1 MASNM
6 ESSINRG
13 CDFIFDFSCFTCQEN
28 DRNKEAEFYC
38 EECSKFYCN
47 KCVEHHNYLY
57 KKHAI
62 LGKENISQW
71 PETDVVEL
79 EQCQEHRKEKLTIF
93 CEDHSQILCH
103 VCHVHNHQK
112 CSHVVLIADKVKVL
126 HKKGDFKELLA
137 RFDAQHQQLIHK
149 QRDLDENM
157 KSLEKSY
164 KTILEEINA
173 LRKTI
178 NDSLDELE
186 KNTKK
191 ELDTFLVNTR
201 TYVQND
207 VKNCTK
213 SIKNI
218 ACLKDDWLRTKD
230 KSEALSFIMYT
241 KCHDHSLKVEAVL
254 QEMRTQDERTLTFNP
269 DTTIQQTLSALTGL
283 GRIFSTVKQVK
294 PAKGSTQ
301 STVTRHNNSKAS
313 SHSDPDSD
321 QTTPGFNINK
331 SNKTSSLS
339 RQHSPGNQKSDPTK
353 SGQVSDPVS
362 SSSYQLVKGYQ
373 PGAVSKSDQIL
384 RVKNGKNYSVK
395 ISKDNCPSIITGIC
409 YTATGELIII
419 DNGNCKV
426 MLLDQTYKVVAH
438 CHFLYQPWS
447 MCSIDSSLVAVTV
460 NRPEVHFI
468 RVSNGQLIKDRILPL
483 KHTCYG
489 IAHQHGN
496 LYITDG
502 RALYHY
508 TLDGRLVSKM
518 YEDTSHQW
526 IVTSCAVSPDGD
538 RIYVTKEDSK
548 QLVTLSRDGT
558 VISTLTVRGLCSL
571 GAACAG
577 LHVTDSGQVL
587 VCGYSTGIIYQVDR
601 DGRQILAEMVT
612 KNDIVTR
619 PISIYYSKHTRSIIV
634 GMQCID
640 NIIVFKEQ

>member
-1 MASNM
+1 MY
-6 ESSINRG
+6 IQVL
-13 CDFIFDFSCFTCQEN
+13 F
-28 DRNKEAEFYC
+28 
-38 EECSKFYCN
+38 
-47 KCVEHHNYLY
+47 
-57 KKHAI
+57 
-62 LGKENISQW
+62 
-71 PETDVVEL
+71 
-79 EQCQEHRKEKLTIF
+79 F
-93 CEDHSQILCH
+93 CR
-103 VCHVHNHQK
+103 K

-126 HKKGDFKELLA
+126 HKEGDFKELLA

-164 KTILEEINA
+164 ETFLEEINA

-178 NDSLDELE
+178 NDSLDQLE

-191 ELDTFLVNTR
+191 ELDTFLVNSR
-201 TYVQND
+201 TSVRND
-207 VKNCTK
+207 IKNCTK

-230 KSEALSFIMYT
+230 KSEALSFIMYK
-241 KCHDHSLKVEAVL
+241 KCRDHSLKVEAVL

-339 RQHSPGNQKSDPTK
+339 RPYSPGNQKSDPTK

-362 SSSYQLVKGYQ
+362 SSSHQLVQGYHS
-373 PGAVSKSDQIL
+373 GAVSKTDQIL

-395 ISKDNCPSIITGIC
+395 ISKDVCPSIITGIC
-409 YTATGELIII
+409 CTATGELIII
-419 DNGNCKV
+419 DSNNCK
-426 MLLDQTYKVVAH
+426 MKLLDQTYKVVAH
-438 CHFLYQPWS
+438 CDFPTRPWS

-460 NRPEVHFI
+460 DSNEVHFI
-468 RVSNGQLIKDRILPL
+468 RVSNGLLIKDRILKFQHYCL
-483 KHTCYG
+483 G

-496 LYITDG
+496 LYITDCS
-502 RALYHY
+502 ALYHY

-518 YEDTSHQW
+518 YKDTSHPW
-526 IVTSCAVSPDGD
+526 TG
-538 RIYVTKEDSK
+538 K
-548 QLVTLSRDGT
+548 QEMCLSET
-558 VISTLTVRGLCSL
+558 
-571 GAACAG
+571 
-577 LHVTDSGQVL
+577 
-587 VCGYSTGIIYQVDR
+587 
-601 DGRQILAEMVT
+601 
-612 KNDIVTR
+612 
-619 PISIYYSKHTRSIIV
+619 
-634 GMQCID
+634 QCPLLQCFD
-640 NIIVFKEQ
+640 FLNIIISL